1 MTVILPVANVLV
13 ASVGYP
19 LIHFGR
25 CIRLRIFPFPS
36 SQRVN
41 ALLSSH
47 VLGAICVVCEVVF
60 HTLYCIASY

>member
-25 CIRLRIFPFPS
+25 CTRLRIFPFPS
-36 SQRVN
+36 SQTGQCSGFLPRSRRGLCYV
-41 ALLSSH
+41 
-47 VLGAICVVCEVVF
+47 VL
-60 HTLYCIASY
+60 HTSYCIP